1 MEEQNKKELFEKA
14 IKLHQNGDLDKADK
28 IYLSVLD
35 QDNDNFAANFLH
47 GCILSDKSEFKESI
61 NFFEVALRAQPENFD
76 VNNSLGVA
84 YKNLG
89 DFSKSEKY
97 FIKSITIDSN
107 NYQAYFNCANVYS
120 DMHDYKS
127 AIEFFRN
134 AIKINEDFAEAHQR
148 LGETYQE
155 LYKEDKNEKH
165 IINSIECF
173 NIILKKQ
180 LSFNIPEFKS
190 NATLISLALSYL
202 WLGDIGNADKYFKEL
217 NTKNYNDNQ
226 YMASY
231 IDNYLMTEKSITTL
245 ITHEYEQLTYID
257 SDTDEIRNTKFTK
270 EYYQELKELYLSIKN
285 NTFKITDVSENIKA
299 QIPKIIYNKAPK
311 VNSDNLINEKNNIKK
326 LELEYLESN
335 PEVLVVDDFLSSE
348 CLHEIQKFCR
358 NANIFKYPYENG
370 YLGAFLA
377 RGLSNKFILKLSEDI
392 RLSYKNI
399 FNDTKLVQ
407 AWIYKYDSNKRG
419 INIHADPAKIN
430 VNFWVTPD
438 EGNLNP
444 DSGGLKVWNKI
455 PPDDWDFHQYN
466 SGVEKMKKFLSDNK
480 SIEQTIPYKENRA
493 VIFNSKLFHSTDE
506 FRFDDS
512 YKNRRLNITFLYE

>member
-14 IKLHQNGDLDKADK
+14 IKLHQNGDLEEADK

-47 GCILSDKSEFKESI
+47 GCILSDKSEFRESI

-165 IINSIECF
+165 IIDSIECF
-173 NIILKKQ
+173 NNILKKQ

-190 NATLISLALSYL
+190 NSTLSFPISSRIIFSLSL
-202 WLGDIGNADKYFKEL
+202 NFEL
-217 NTKNYNDNQ
+217 N
-226 YMASY
+226 
-231 IDNYLMTEKSITTL
+231 SI
-245 ITHEYEQLTYID
+245 
-257 SDTDEIRNTKFTK
+257 S
-270 EYYQELKELYLSIKN
+270 
-285 NTFKITDVSENIKA
+285 
-299 QIPKIIYNKAPK
+299 
-311 VNSDNLINEKNNIKK
+311 
-326 LELEYLESN
+326 
-335 PEVLVVDDFLSSE
+335 
-348 CLHEIQKFCR
+348 
-358 NANIFKYPYENG
+358 
-370 YLGAFLA
+370 
-377 RGLSNKFILKLSEDI
+377 
-392 RLSYKNI
+392 
-399 FNDTKLVQ
+399 
-407 AWIYKYDSNKRG
+407 
-419 INIHADPAKIN
+419 
-430 VNFWVTPD
+430 
-438 EGNLNP
+438 
-444 DSGGLKVWNKI
+444 
-455 PPDDWDFHQYN
+455 
-466 SGVEKMKKFLSDNK
+466 KMSCSAL
-480 SIEQTIPYKENRA
+480 
-493 VIFNSKLFHSTDE
+493 LFS
-506 FRFDDS
+506 F
-512 YKNRRLNITFLYE
+512 Y